1 MNKKSID
8 RINKYAEKIKNKYL
22 NNKSANSRI
31 IFHIDVNSAF
41 LSWTALDL
49 LRSGYKEDIRDK
61 VSAISYNIASRR
73 SIILAKSVSAK
84 NFGIKTGESL
94 SIAIQKCPNL
104 EIFEPDYDLYEKC
117 SKDLI
122 NTLSHY
128 TYYIEQYSI
137 DECFLDMTDFLFG
150 ESPLNVAKKI
160 QKDIKENLGFT
171 VNVGIGNT
179 KVLAKTASDLIK
191 PNKIITMYNSEIKT
205 KLWPMDISK
214 LFLAG
219 KKTQDK
225 LRKININTIGEL
237 ANTPYYTISNLLGKN
252 GEELWN
258 YANGIDTSP
267 VKYEK
272 EEVKSI
278 SNSQTL
284 KEDINDKDEIL
295 NHLMKITL
303 KVINRL
309 QKANMLC
316 KTITVEF
323 RTYDFID
330 FNKSVSLNSYT
341 NLSNN
346 IIDLVKD
353 ISEDIYFS
361 FLDNTNN
368 MEKIIS
374 KNLNPNILEKDYSIK
389 KIRLLGLKLS
399 NLVEK
404 GKEERSIFELIESK
418 QKAYILKNK
427 SIDKVANDLKDKYG
441 KDIIIRGRNLNIKK
455 EDNLLM

>member
-1 MNKKSID
+1 
-8 RINKYAEKIKNKYL
+8 
-22 NNKSANSRI
+22 
-31 IFHIDVNSAF
+31 
-41 LSWTALDL
+41 
-49 LRSGYKEDIRDK
+49 
-61 VSAISYNIASRR
+61 
-73 SIILAKSVSAK
+73 
-84 NFGIKTGESL
+84 
-94 SIAIQKCPNL
+94 
-104 EIFEPDYDLYEKC
+104 
-117 SKDLI
+117 
-122 NTLSHY
+122 
-128 TYYIEQYSI
+128 
-137 DECFLDMTDFLFG
+137 
-150 ESPLNVAKKI
+150 
-160 QKDIKENLGFT
+160 
-171 VNVGIGNT
+171 
-179 KVLAKTASDLIK
+179 
-191 PNKIITMYNSEIKT
+191 MYNSEIKT
-205 KLWPMDISK
+205 KLWPLDISK
-214 LFLAG
+214 LFSAG

-237 ANTPYYTISNLLGKN
+237 ANTPYYTISILLGKN

-258 YANGIDTSP
+258 YANGIDVSP
-267 VKYEK
+267 VKHEREK
-272 EEVKSI
+272 LKSI

-316 KTITVEF
+316 KTVTVEF

-346 IIDLVKD
+346 IIDTVKD

-361 FLDNTNN
+361 FLDNSNN

-404 GKEERSIFELIESK
+404 GKEERSIFELVESK

-441 KDIIIRGRNLNIKK
+441 KDIIVRGRNLNIKK